1 MRTYPLRTFVRR
13 VLVVRLGIATA
24 IIAVAVAAAA
34 YVTQKA
40 RLENEV
46 ADLGRRGVATL
57 VERVR
62 SVMDREGADVVSAL
76 REVVGRGEQPVVY
89 RAGRFVLFQV
99 YDRSSTVL
107 VEGVAGDQPDIAQI
121 RTFMASQ
128 PLAFPAAGQDHVQAA
143 RINDGLLVYTV
154 IPIVDRAGSVAAFA
168 RGMFAVSPEVA
179 EQMRWTILLNVFLA
193 VAIVVCVAALLFPVI
208 LHLTRRLADYSTH
221 LLEANLET
229 LAVLGSAIAKRDSDT
244 DAHNYRVSLYSARIG
259 QAMGLGRTEMQSLVK
274 GAFLHDVG
282 KLGIPDAILLK
293 PGRLDDGEFTVM
305 QSHVEKGV
313 DIVQRSSWLRDGIAV
328 AGYHHEKYGGGGYPH
343 NLRGEDIPIAARIF
357 AVADVFDALTSA
369 RPYKKP
375 LDFDEAM
382 DLLEQGRGGH
392 FDPAV
397 LNAFAKIARDLH
409 ERYAGREGE
418 DLRNE
423 LAALVEE
430 YFSAGIE
437 TLRYGDHR

>member
-24 IIAVAVAAAA
+24 IIAVAAAA

-375 LDFDEAM
+375 LAFDETM

-397 LNAFAKIARDLH
+397 LNAFAKIVRRLYD
-409 ERYAGREGE
+409 RYAGREGE

>member
-1 MRTYPLRTFVRR
+1 MRR
-13 VLVVRLGIATA
+13 VLVVRIGVATA
-24 IIAVAVAAAA
+24 IIAVGVAAAA
-34 YVTQKA
+34 YVSQRA
-40 RLENEV
+40 RLEREV

-62 SVMDREGADVVSAL
+62 NVMDRERIDVVSAL
-76 REVVGRGEQPVVY
+76 REIVGRGEQPVVY

-107 VEGVAGDQPDIAQI
+107 VEGVAGDQPDIAQV
-121 RTFMASQ
+121 RTFMVSQ
-128 PLAFPAAGQDHVQAA
+128 PLAFPDAGRDHVQAA
-143 RINDGLLVYTV
+143 RVDDRLLVYTV
-154 IPIVDRAGSVAAFA
+154 IPILDRGGSVAAFA

-179 EQMRWTILLNVFLA
+179 EQMRWTILLNVFFA
-193 VAIVVCVAALLFPVI
+193 VAIVVGVAALLFPVI

-221 LLEANLET
+221 LLDANLET
-229 LAVLGSAIAKRDSDT
+229 LSVLGSAIAKRDSDT

-259 QAMGLGRTEMQSLVK
+259 QAMGLSRVEMQTLIK
-274 GAFLHDVG
+274 GSFLHDVG
-282 KLGIPDAILLK
+282 KIGIPDAILLK
-293 PGRLDDGEFTVM
+293 PGRLDENEFTVM

-375 LDFDEAM
+375 LDFEEAM
-382 DLLEQGRGGH
+382 ELLEQGRGKH
-392 FDPAV
+392 FDPTI
-397 LNAFAKIARDLH
+397 LDAFAKIARGLH

-418 DLRNE
+418 DLRQE
-423 LAALVEE
+423 LADLVAE
-430 YFSAGIE
+430 YFSAGME
-437 TLRYGDHR
+437 TLRYGSDR

>member
-1 MRTYPLRTFVRR
+1 
-13 VLVVRLGIATA
+13 
-24 IIAVAVAAAA
+24 
-34 YVTQKA
+34 
-40 RLENEV
+40 
-46 ADLGRRGVATL
+46 
-57 VERVR
+57 
-62 SVMDREGADVVSAL
+62 
-76 REVVGRGEQPVVY
+76 
-89 RAGRFVLFQV
+89 
-99 YDRSSTVL
+99 
-107 VEGVAGDQPDIAQI
+107 
-121 RTFMASQ
+121 
-128 PLAFPAAGQDHVQAA
+128 
-143 RINDGLLVYTV
+143 
-154 IPIVDRAGSVAAFA
+154 
-168 RGMFAVSPEVA
+168 
-179 EQMRWTILLNVFLA
+179 
-193 VAIVVCVAALLFPVI
+193 
-208 LHLTRRLADYSTH
+208 
-221 LLEANLET
+221 
-229 LAVLGSAIAKRDSDT
+229 
-244 DAHNYRVSLYSARIG
+244 
-259 QAMGLGRTEMQSLVK
+259 MGLGRTEMQSLVK

-375 LDFDEAM
+375 LAFDETM

-397 LNAFAKIARDLH
+397 LNAFAKIARRLYD
-409 ERYAGREGE
+409 RYAGREGE

>member
-1 MRTYPLRTFVRR
+1 
-13 VLVVRLGIATA
+13 
-24 IIAVAVAAAA
+24 
-34 YVTQKA
+34 
-40 RLENEV
+40 
-46 ADLGRRGVATL
+46 
-57 VERVR
+57 
-62 SVMDREGADVVSAL
+62 
-76 REVVGRGEQPVVY
+76 
-89 RAGRFVLFQV
+89 VLFQV

-375 LDFDEAM
+375 LAFDETM

-397 LNAFAKIARDLH
+397 LNAFAKIVRRLYD
-409 ERYAGREGE
+409 RYAGREGE

>member
-128 PLAFPAAGQDHVQAA
+128 PLAFPAAG
-143 RINDGLLVYTV
+143 
-154 IPIVDRAGSVAAFA
+154 
-168 RGMFAVSPEVA
+168 
-179 EQMRWTILLNVFLA
+179 
-193 VAIVVCVAALLFPVI
+193 
-208 LHLTRRLADYSTH
+208 
-221 LLEANLET
+221 
-229 LAVLGSAIAKRDSDT
+229 
-244 DAHNYRVSLYSARIG
+244 
-259 QAMGLGRTEMQSLVK
+259 
-274 GAFLHDVG
+274 
-282 KLGIPDAILLK
+282 
-293 PGRLDDGEFTVM
+293 
-305 QSHVEKGV
+305 
-313 DIVQRSSWLRDGIAV
+313 
-328 AGYHHEKYGGGGYPH
+328 
-343 NLRGEDIPIAARIF
+343 
-357 AVADVFDALTSA
+357 
-369 RPYKKP
+369 
-375 LDFDEAM
+375 
-382 DLLEQGRGGH
+382 
-392 FDPAV
+392 
-397 LNAFAKIARDLH
+397 
-409 ERYAGREGE
+409 
-418 DLRNE
+418 
-423 LAALVEE
+423 
-430 YFSAGIE
+430 
-437 TLRYGDHR
+437 

>member
-1 MRTYPLRTFVRR
+1 MRTHPLRTFVRR

-40 RLENEV
+40 RLANDV

-107 VEGVAGDQPDIAQI
+107 VEGVAGDQLDIAQI

-392 FDPAV
+392 FDPTV
-397 LNAFAKIARDLH
+397 LNAFAKIARRLYD
-409 ERYAGREGE
+409 RYAGREGE

>member
-208 LHLTRRLADYSTH
+208 LHLTRRLADYSSH
-221 LLEANLET
+221 LLEANLEPSRF
-229 LAVLGSAIAKRDSDT
+229 LGAPSPSVTAIPT
-244 DAHNYRVSLYSARIG
+244 PTTTG
-259 QAMGLGRTEMQSLVK
+259 C
-274 GAFLHDVG
+274 
-282 KLGIPDAILLK
+282 P
-293 PGRLDDGEFTVM
+293 FT
-305 QSHVEKGV
+305 
-313 DIVQRSSWLRDGIAV
+313 RPA
-328 AGYHHEKYGGGGYPH
+328 
-343 NLRGEDIPIAARIF
+343 
-357 AVADVFDALTSA
+357 SA
-369 RPYKKP
+369 RPW
-375 LDFDEAM
+375 
-382 DLLEQGRGGH
+382 
-392 FDPAV
+392 V
-397 LNAFAKIARDLH
+397 
-409 ERYAGREGE
+409 
-418 DLRNE
+418 
-423 LAALVEE
+423 
-430 YFSAGIE
+430 SAGPRCSLSSRGRSFTTSANWASP
-437 TLRYGDHR
+437 TLFS